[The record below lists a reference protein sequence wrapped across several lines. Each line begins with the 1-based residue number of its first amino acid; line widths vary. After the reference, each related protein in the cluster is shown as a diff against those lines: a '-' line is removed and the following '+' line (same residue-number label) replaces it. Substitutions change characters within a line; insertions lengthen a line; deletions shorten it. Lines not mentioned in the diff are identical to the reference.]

1 MIKLDYTIKV
11 TIEKNSI
18 QEDYIVTYFSLLNN
32 KIILWLNKWDLI
44 IELNEKDKVFKNW
57 KQLKFKL

>member
-1 MIKLDYTIKV
+1 MYKKYNTKV
-11 TIEKNSI
+11 TIEKNSK

-44 IELNEKDKVFKNW
+44 IELNKDDKVFKNW
-57 KQLKFKL
+57 TELKF